1 MIVEGTIQDAHMAVA
16 AGRGWALVTR
26 ARALAPPG
34 GTSTVPI
41 EGVEFKVLTYAMWRR
56 SERRPVVRT
65 ALDKLLEVVRRR
77 PGARVVIQSQ
87 LLPRAGAGS
96 TRRSSGGTGPLIV
109 EIRHLRGVLSV
120 AGAKSIGPGAE
131 ELRVAQPSRARQLNR
146 VGDAR

>member
-41 EGVEFKVLTYAMWRR
+41 EGFEFKVLTYAMWRR

-65 ALDKLLEVVRRR
+65 ALDRSEEHTSELQSQSNLVCRLLLEKKKKEHGWT
-77 PGARVVIQSQ
+77 PALDI
-87 LLPRAGAGS
+87 
-96 TRRSSGGTGPLIV
+96 
-109 EIRHLRGVLSV
+109 
-120 AGAKSIGPGAE
+120 
-131 ELRVAQPSRARQLNR
+131 
-146 VGDAR
+146 